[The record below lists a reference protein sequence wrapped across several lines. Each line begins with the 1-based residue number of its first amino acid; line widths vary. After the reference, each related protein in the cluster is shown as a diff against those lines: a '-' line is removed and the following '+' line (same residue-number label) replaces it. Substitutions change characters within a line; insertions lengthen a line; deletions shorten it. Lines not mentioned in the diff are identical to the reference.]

1 MSENLTSTA
10 AARAVQ
16 ATLHGSDAIAF
27 PKAGGA
33 FSPLLTTYDWNE
45 EWKALQRSR
54 KAADDAS
61 YWDKRSATFGTKD
74 APNPYVDRFLE
85 LAGIRPGETVFDM
98 GCGTGLLGLLLLQR
112 QSELT
117 VTGIDI
123 QPAAVALAERAAA
136 ENRLTDRLTFRCIDL
151 RQVRQHFSTG
161 SFDLVV
167 CNPPYYPPASGKVS
181 GDSARRTARSET
193 EVSLADICAAA
204 SYLLRWGGKFC
215 LVHKPERLTDT
226 ACALR
231 EAGMEPKRLRFVQ
244 NRPDTAPSLFLIEGC
259 RGGKP
264 GVDIQPPLLLQ
275 TDTGAPTGEL
285 NVIYFRDQEV

>member
-1 MSENLTSTA
+1 MEHWEYLKPDGL
-10 AARAVQ
+10 RFVWDD
-16 ATLHGSDAIAF
+16 TLF
-27 PKAGGA
+27 
-33 FSPLLTTYDWNE
+33 
-45 EWKALQRSR
+45 
-54 KAADDAS
+54 
-61 YWDKRSATFGTKD
+61 
-74 APNPYVDRFLE
+74 
-85 LAGIRPGETVFDM
+85 RPGTDSFLLSSLPKLSAGLRVCDL

-167 CNPPYYPPASGKVS
+167 CNPPYYPPKSGHLHTQ
-181 GDSARRTARSET
+181 DSLSAARSEICCPFDA
-193 EVSLADICAAA
+193 LCAAA
-204 SYLLRWGGKFC
+204 ARALRWGGRFF

>member
-1 MSENLTSTA
+1 M
-10 AARAVQ
+10 
-16 ATLHGSDAIAF
+16 
-27 PKAGGA
+27 
-33 FSPLLTTYDWNE
+33 
-45 EWKALQRSR
+45 
-54 KAADDAS
+54 
-61 YWDKRSATFGTKD
+61 
-74 APNPYVDRFLE
+74 
-85 LAGIRPGETVFDM
+85 
-98 GCGTGLLGLLLLQR
+98 GLLLLQR
-112 QSELT
+112 QPDLH
-117 VTGIDI
+117 VTGVDI
-123 QPAAVALAERAAA
+123 QPRAIALAEKAAV
-136 ENRLTDRLTFRCIDL
+136 ENGLTDRLMFQCADL
-151 RQVRQHFSTG
+151 RQIRHGFPTG
-161 SFDLVV
+161 RFDLAV
-167 CNPPYYPPASGKVS
+167 CNPPYYPPGSGKTAADAS
-181 GDSARRTARSET
+181 RRIARSET
-193 EVSLADICAAA
+193 EASLTDICAAA

>member
-1 MSENLTSTA
+1 
-10 AARAVQ
+10 
-16 ATLHGSDAIAF
+16 
-27 PKAGGA
+27 
-33 FSPLLTTYDWNE
+33 
-45 EWKALQRSR
+45 
-54 KAADDAS
+54 
-61 YWDKRSATFGTKD
+61 
-74 APNPYVDRFLE
+74 
-85 LAGIRPGETVFDM
+85 
-98 GCGTGLLGLLLLQR
+98 
-112 QSELT
+112 
-117 VTGIDI
+117 
-123 QPAAVALAERAAA
+123 VALAERAAA

-181 GDSARRTARSET
+181 ADNARRTARSET
-193 EVSLADICAAA
+193 EANLADICAAA

>member
-1 MSENLTSTA
+1 MENTEEIYTDF
-10 AARAVQ
+10 ARV
-16 ATLHGSDAIAF
+16 
-27 PKAGGA
+27 
-33 FSPLLTTYDWNE
+33 YDELMDNTPYEMWCNR
-45 EWKALQRSR
+45 LDQLI
-54 KAADDAS
+54 AS
-61 YWDKRSATFGTKD
+61 YGVSRPTRD
-74 APNPYVDRFLE
+74 AEGILDSERNLVVDL
-85 LAGIRPGETVFDM
+85 

-117 VTGIDI
+117 ITGIDI

-181 GDSARRTARSET
+181 ADNARRTARSET
-193 EVSLADICAAA
+193 EASLADICAAA

>member
-1 MSENLTSTA
+1 MGGDGVEHWEYLKPDGL
-10 AARAVQ
+10 RFVWDD
-16 ATLHGSDAIAF
+16 TLF
-27 PKAGGA
+27 
-33 FSPLLTTYDWNE
+33 
-45 EWKALQRSR
+45 
-54 KAADDAS
+54 
-61 YWDKRSATFGTKD
+61 
-74 APNPYVDRFLE
+74 
-85 LAGIRPGETVFDM
+85 RPGTDSFLLSSLPKLSAGLRVCDL

-151 RQVRQHFSTG
+151 RQVRQHFSTA

-193 EVSLADICAAA
+193 EASLADICAAA
-204 SYLLRWGGKFC
+204 SYLL
-215 LVHKPERLTDT
+215 RLTDT

>member
-1 MSENLTSTA
+1 MEHWEYLKPDGL
-10 AARAVQ
+10 RFVWDD
-16 ATLHGSDAIAF
+16 TLF
-27 PKAGGA
+27 
-33 FSPLLTTYDWNE
+33 
-45 EWKALQRSR
+45 
-54 KAADDAS
+54 
-61 YWDKRSATFGTKD
+61 
-74 APNPYVDRFLE
+74 
-85 LAGIRPGETVFDM
+85 RPGTDSFLLSSLPKLSTGLRVCDL

-151 RQVRQHFSTG
+151 RHVRQHFSTG

-181 GDSARRTARSET
+181 G
-193 EVSLADICAAA
+193 AA

>member
-1 MSENLTSTA
+1 MEHWEYLKPDGL
-10 AARAVQ
+10 RFVWDD
-16 ATLHGSDAIAF
+16 TLF
-27 PKAGGA
+27 
-33 FSPLLTTYDWNE
+33 
-45 EWKALQRSR
+45 
-54 KAADDAS
+54 
-61 YWDKRSATFGTKD
+61 
-74 APNPYVDRFLE
+74 
-85 LAGIRPGETVFDM
+85 RPGTDSFLLSSLPKLSAGLRVCDL

-117 VTGIDI
+117 VTGVEI
-123 QPAAVALAERAAA
+123 QPAAV
-136 ENRLTDRLTFRCIDL
+136 
-151 RQVRQHFSTG
+151 
-161 SFDLVV
+161 VV
-167 CNPPYYPPASGKVS
+167 CNPPYYPPACGKVS
-181 GDSARRTARSET
+181 ADNARRTARSET
-193 EVSLADICAAA
+193 EASLADICAAA

>member
-1 MSENLTSTA
+1 M
-10 AARAVQ
+10 
-16 ATLHGSDAIAF
+16 
-27 PKAGGA
+27 
-33 FSPLLTTYDWNE
+33 
-45 EWKALQRSR
+45 
-54 KAADDAS
+54 
-61 YWDKRSATFGTKD
+61 
-74 APNPYVDRFLE
+74 
-85 LAGIRPGETVFDM
+85 
-98 GCGTGLLGLLLLQR
+98 
-112 QSELT
+112 
-117 VTGIDI
+117 
-123 QPAAVALAERAAA
+123 ALAERAAA
-136 ENRLTDRLTFRCIDL
+136 ENRLTDRLTFQSIDL

-167 CNPPYYPPASGKVS
+167 CNPPYYPPACGKVS
-181 GDSARRTARSET
+181 ADNARRTARSET
-193 EVSLADICAAA
+193 EASLADICAAA

>member
-1 MSENLTSTA
+1 MEHWEYLKPDGL
-10 AARAVQ
+10 RFVWDD
-16 ATLHGSDAIAF
+16 TLF
-27 PKAGGA
+27 
-33 FSPLLTTYDWNE
+33 
-45 EWKALQRSR
+45 
-54 KAADDAS
+54 
-61 YWDKRSATFGTKD
+61 
-74 APNPYVDRFLE
+74 
-85 LAGIRPGETVFDM
+85 RPGTDSFLLSSLPKLSAGLRVCDL

-117 VTGIDI
+117 VTGVDI

-136 ENRLTDRLTFRCIDL
+136 ENCLTDRLTFQCIDL

-167 CNPPYYPPASGKVS
+167 CNPPYYPPACGKVS
-181 GDSARRTARSET
+181 ADNARRTARSET
-193 EVSLADICAAA
+193 EASLADICAAA

-244 NRPDTAPSLFLIEGC
+244 NRPDTAPPSLFLIEGC

-264 GVDIQPPLLLQ
+264 GLDIQSPLILQ
-275 TDTGAPTGEL
+275 TDTGAPSWEL
-285 NVIYFRDQEV
+285 NAIYFRDQEV